1 MHFIF
6 FHRSFFE
13 NQDQPPEPKP
23 IVRRTTSNEWK
34 PKPAPQESV
43 KKPVSPPAA
52 REKPAYVKPKPKEPQ
67 NQADLV
73 KIALAQQAG
82 PVKPDLQRRPRSISA
97 PPQESVRS

>member
-34 PKPAPQESV
+34 PKPAPHESA

-97 PPQESVRS
+97 PPQELVRS